1 MRSVADQLRHETG
14 ERVAR
19 MSVAERIELALSLGA
34 EDLSLYIRASGK
46 NREDALRDLRTQ
58 RARGR
63 TFSRTA
69 SPSP

>member
-34 EDLSLYIRASGK
+34 EDLLLYMRASGK
-46 NREDALRDLRTQ
+46 TRDEALRDLRTQ
-58 RARGR
+58 RGRGR
-63 TFSRTA
+63 SYSRTA